1 MHVVF
6 WTTND
11 CNLNCSYCYNRIG
24 NNIKKEYMTKE
35 VADAAIDM
43 LTKLD
48 CWETADEI
56 AVQFHGGEPLMNC
69 DIIEYIMERFEA
81 LVPASKLYYGMTT
94 NGTLYD
100 ERRKKII
107 NKINELSLSL
117 DGKAEIHDLNRKY
130 VNGKGSFEQVM
141 ATAKDISK
149 KKDVRLRMTVTRDTI
164 GDLCDTVCYFLE
176 EGFRRI
182 IPVLDMYDSHWK
194 DEDEPI
200 IFEQFRKIKEYI
212 EEKEYGDAVISY
224 VTESEFVRKAKCT
237 GGVESFH
244 FLPDGSIYPCSLT
257 VGDSYW
263 YMGNVSTGLDKAKVE
278 ELQMINNKDTS
289 SCSGCEM
296 YHYCAS
302 SRCKLINKKITGDYY
317 TASSIAC
324 LCSRLEYEFA

>member
-117 DGKAEIHDLNRKY
+117 DGKAEIHDLNRKF

-164 GDLCDTVCYFLE
+164 GDLCVTVCYFLE
-176 EGFRRI
+176 EGFSFFWRPR
-182 IPVLDMYDSHWK
+182 PDSNGWWRFCRPLPYHL
-194 DEDEPI
+194 
-200 IFEQFRKIKEYI
+200 
-212 EEKEYGDAVISY
+212 A
-224 VTESEFVRKAKCT
+224 T
-237 GGVESFH
+237 GP
-244 FLPDGSIYPCSLT
+244 LLT
-257 VGDSYW
+257 V
-263 YMGNVSTGLDKAKVE
+263 KAGV
-278 ELQMINNKDTS
+278 
-289 SCSGCEM
+289 
-296 YHYCAS
+296 
-302 SRCKLINKKITGDYY
+302 LIPDVIRIRQGKR
-317 TASSIAC
+317 
-324 LCSRLEYEFA
+324 RLKGRPFF